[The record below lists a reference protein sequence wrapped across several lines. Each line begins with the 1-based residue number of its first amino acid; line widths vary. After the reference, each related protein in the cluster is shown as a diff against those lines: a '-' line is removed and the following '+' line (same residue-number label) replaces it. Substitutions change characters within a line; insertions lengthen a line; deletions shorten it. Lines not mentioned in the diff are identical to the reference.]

1 MLTTVSGRVAS
12 RSVHDRL
19 CINRVEKIGEGT
31 KGKKEGKLA
40 VENYGGER
48 RNESTR
54 GC

>member
-1 MLTTVSGRVAS
+1 MLITVSGRVTG
-12 RSVHDRL
+12 SVHDRL
-19 CINRVEKIGEGT
+19 CINRVEKIREGT